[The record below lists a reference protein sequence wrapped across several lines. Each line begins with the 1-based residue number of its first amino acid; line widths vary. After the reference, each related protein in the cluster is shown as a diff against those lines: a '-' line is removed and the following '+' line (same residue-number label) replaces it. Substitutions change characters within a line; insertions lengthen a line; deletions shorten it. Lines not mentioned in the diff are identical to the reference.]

1 MKSTKKDLKAKLT
14 HRKIKKPNPILMS
27 IGMGVLGML
36 NRSYGV
42 KFIYDYDPK
51 TIEGQPVILLSS
63 HASRLEFIYTVY
75 GFGRK
80 DVNVVCGFQNIL
92 KKGVYVEFDNF
103 GKEYHV
109 RREVRNS
116 GYGLFVSDIERV
128 KLVKKLVDEGYINQ
142 LLMSCDVCLKN
153 ILRTYGGYGYDHV
166 LRNVLPMLEEEGL
179 TKEQI
184 DRIIRINPIE
194 FLLQGE

>member
-1 MKSTKKDLKAKLT
+1 MQNTIDK
-14 HRKIKKPNPILMS
+14 
-27 IGMGVLGML
+27 VC
-36 NRSYGV
+36 
-42 KFIYDYDPK
+42 K
-51 TIEGQPVILLSS
+51 TIEKYKLL
-63 HASRLEFIYTVY
+63 
-75 GFGRK
+75 
-80 DVNVVCGFQNIL
+80 N
-92 KKGVYVEFDNF
+92 KGVYIEFDNF

-128 KLVKKLVDEGYINQ
+128 KLVKKLVDDGYIDQ

-184 DRIIRINPIE
+184 DKIVKINPIE
-194 FLLQGE
+194 FLIKGEN